1 VTMDRIPLYARGG
14 AVIPMWPSAP
24 ASTAGYQP
32 TTVELHVFVPAA
44 DGTYQSALQEDDGTT
59 FAANNGARF
68 RTTFEVT
75 RAGERI
81 TLRAEVDGDGYASFS
96 RSDFDVVIHGSGT
109 DAVVVDGTSQ
119 ALTGGR
125 LTVPNDGT
133 PFTVEFAAD

>member
-1 VTMDRIPLYARGG
+1 M
-14 AVIPMWPSAP
+14 
-24 ASTAGYQP
+24 
-32 TTVELHVFVPAA
+32 
-44 DGTYQSALQEDDGTT
+44 
-59 FAANNGARF
+59 
-68 RTTFEVT
+68 T
-75 RAGERI
+75 RAGDRI
-81 TLRAEVDGDGYASFS
+81 TLRAEVDGEGYASFS